1 MATKRSRKPAIVH
14 VEFENAADFRQMKL
28 WAVQL
33 PDVYGTYL
41 GEGKGWQLPAK
52 QDRFLEAMAALKGR
66 ITGPA

>member
-1 MATKRSRKPAIVH
+1 MATKRAKKPAVVH
-14 VEFENAADFRQMKL
+14 VEFETAADFRQMKV

-33 PDVYGTYL
+33 PERYGVFL

-52 QDRFLEAMAALKGR
+52 QDRFLEALASLKGR